1 MLGRSLLELATH
13 DAVRRVVTSAPI
25 SRNVARR
32 FVAGETT
39 AEAVAAVAE
48 IAGSGR
54 LVTVD
59 HLGEDT
65 LDLRSATAATD
76 AYLRLLDALSGAG
89 LIAVAEVSVKLTV
102 VGLALPNG
110 VDIALSNAQRIVKK
124 SAELGTT
131 VTIDM
136 EDHTKTSATLEIVSA
151 LRKTQPDVGV
161 AVQAYLRR
169 TEADLVNLCVPGSR
183 IRLCK
188 GAYREA
194 GDVAFVD
201 RGEISAAYS
210 RCLHIL
216 MSGPGYPMVAT
227 HDPQL
232 IELTSSLAVRHL
244 RKPGSFEYQLLNGV
258 RPDEQLRLAAAG
270 GLVRVYLPYGQE
282 WYGYMM
288 RRMAE
293 KPANLALFIRAMTS
307 RR

>member
-161 AVQAYLRR
+161 AVQAPASHRGRSGEPMR
-169 TEADLVNLCVPGSR
+169 TGLTHS
-183 IRLCK
+183 
-188 GAYREA
+188 
-194 GDVAFVD
+194 
-201 RGEISAAYS
+201 
-210 RCLHIL
+210 L
-216 MSGPGYPMVAT
+216 M
-227 HDPQL
+227 
-232 IELTSSLAVRHL
+232 
-244 RKPGSFEYQLLNGV
+244 
-258 RPDEQLRLAAAG
+258 
-270 GLVRVYLPYGQE
+270 
-282 WYGYMM
+282 
-288 RRMAE
+288 
-293 KPANLALFIRAMTS
+293 
-307 RR
+307 